1 MDESKLNVEVRETG
15 NGWLVSF
22 TKWDDT
28 VEFVFARAGS
38 AISMVKKV
46 MTGQENPFA
55 AMKGDSRE

>member
-1 MDESKLNVEVRETG
+1 MDVSKLIVEVRETG

-22 TKWDDT
+22 TRWDDT

-46 MTGQENPFA
+46 MTGQENPF
-55 AMKGDSRE
+55 KGEK

>member
-1 MDESKLNVEVRETG
+1 MDESKLIVEVRETG

-28 VEFVFARAGS
+28 VEFVFSRAGS

-46 MTGQENPFA
+46 MTGQENPF
-55 AMKGDSRE
+55 KGEK